1 MGAAVGRCRRKAT
14 VYLTERRSRSIPH
27 VPREVC
33 LTPRQARDRVTLL
46 RYARSPYGKTS
57 ASPDGTSSKRSGLSR
72 AQRKK
77 RPSRSA
83 VKRNSHRSGGRIDYA
98 PSRFNDPYHTTII
111 DPPRRSRL
119 PYAVMAAMLLG
130 GAAGL
135 GFGFLRAGAGEGA
148 ELMSASSAPIAD
160 PAGLEVL
167 PSLDEPPDAAPASEA
182 ESVAVAAVVPAAP
195 SAPAVVPAPAAVA
208 ALVDEPTL
216 EIVTDRLRERESLS
230 LALTRHDVG
239 MEEINALVAALRGK
253 VDLRG
258 LRAGDVFRLE
268 SEVVPA
274 ATIASATT
282 EVDAAVVE
290 GAKAA
295 APREPSLALTAFE
308 YRPLHTQG
316 APVRWRVEKEGEEW
330 RVEKQ
335 VTPITSKVVALGGEV
350 QSSLYVAMRA
360 IGEGAALVS
369 RFVDVFAWD
378 IDFYR
383 QPKKGDTFKVIV
395 EKQFAEG
402 RFIGYGRVLAAEY
415 VNAGEV
421 HRGFAFTS
429 KDEKVAGYFDENGR
443 AREKTFLKNPLE
455 IALVTSRYGQ
465 RFHPILRRQRVHHGV
480 DYGASTGTPFWAVA
494 DGVIQEA
501 RYSPTAGNM
510 IVVRHINGYT
520 TEYFHAS
527 RFAEG
532 IRPGVKVKQRQ
543 VIGYVGNTG
552 RSTGPHLHFGMKR
565 NGAYVDPGKQ
575 VFPAANPVPELYLPE
590 FKQLIGP
597 LLAELEALEN
607 V

>member
-1 MGAAVGRCRRKAT
+1 M
-14 VYLTERRSRSIPH
+14 
-27 VPREVC
+27 
-33 LTPRQARDRVTLL
+33 TLL
-46 RYARSPYGKTS
+46 RYARSPYGKTRTT
-57 ASPDGTSSKRSGLSR
+57 PDAASSKRSGLSR

-77 RPSRSA
+77 SPSRSA
-83 VKRNSHRSGGRIDYA
+83 VKRSSLRGSARIDYA
-98 PSRFNDPYHTTII
+98 PSRLDDPYHTTIV
-111 DPPRRSRL
+111 DPPRRSRASWAL
-119 PYAVMAAMLLG
+119 MAAMLLG

-135 GFGFLRAGAGEGA
+135 GFGFLRGGAGDGA
-148 ELMSASSAPIAD
+148 EVMSASSAE
-160 PAGLEVL
+160 PAALEVL
-167 PSLDEPPDAAPASEA
+167 PSLDQGESPSEPAAAEVAPAAAPAAAQVARVASA
-182 ESVAVAAVVPAAP
+182 PNVESVTKPAQAE
-195 SAPAVVPAPAAVA
+195 PAVLA
-208 ALVDEPTL
+208 DEPVR

-230 LALTRHDVG
+230 LALSRHHVG
-239 MEEINALVAALRGK
+239 IDDINALVAALRGK

-268 SEVVPA
+268 SHEAPASVAPTETVAAA
-274 ATIASATT
+274 ATTSA
-282 EVDAAVVE
+282 
-290 GAKAA
+290 
-295 APREPSLALTAFE
+295 PSLALTAFE
-308 YRPLHTQG
+308 YRPSHSHG
-316 APVRWRVEKEGEEW
+316 APVRWRVERKGDAW
-330 RVEKQ
+330 TVEKK
-335 VTPITSKVVALGGEV
+335 VTPVTSKVVAIGGEV

-360 IGEGAALVS
+360 LGEGGGLVS

-395 EKQFAEG
+395 EKQFADG
-402 RFIGYGRVLAAEY
+402 RFVGYGRVLAAEY

-429 KDEKVAGYFDENGR
+429 KDEKVAGYFDENGQ

-455 IALVTSRYGQ
+455 IALITSSYGQ
-465 RFHPILRRQRVHHGV
+465 RFHPILRRQKSHHGV

-494 DGVIQEA
+494 DGVIEEA
-501 RYSPTAGNM
+501 RYSRTAGNM
-510 IVVRHINGYT
+510 IVIRHINGYT

-532 IRPGVKVKQRQ
+532 IRPGAKVKQRQ

-565 NGAYVDPGKQ
+565 KGSYVDPGKQ
-575 VFPAANPVPELYLPE
+575 VFPAANPVPERYLGE
-590 FKQLIGP
+590 FKKNVGP